1 MLYYETA
8 LYEVSFFYVINDAD
22 NILTIARQNIEIHM
36 KKWVGALFHA
46 CPFVILNIA
55 IHNARV
61 GTKVLTLVFI
71 EVINCV
77 ICICLVAQKKKE
89 FSMSALRILLLICA
103 AVFVGN
109 IVLMILDSTSLNIWI
124 ARILSGIACAIT
136 GISLTNYYQKK
147 RTKK

>member
-1 MLYYETA
+1 
-8 LYEVSFFYVINDAD
+8 
-22 NILTIARQNIEIHM
+22 
-36 KKWVGALFHA
+36 
-46 CPFVILNIA
+46 
-55 IHNARV
+55 
-61 GTKVLTLVFI
+61 
-71 EVINCV
+71 
-77 ICICLVAQKKKE
+77 
-89 FSMSALRILLLICA
+89 MSALRILLLICV